1 MSDVNNMLNDP
12 EVLRELIMDHY
23 QYPHNHKLL
32 DEKEAADKNYLS
44 VHMASDS
51 CIDDITVQSR
61 IADGKIEDIRFDGV
75 ACTIS
80 TASTSM
86 MTDLLKGK
94 SIEEARVI
102 IRNYFNMI
110 DAKEYDP
117 DVLEEAVAMK
127 NVYKQA
133 NRIKCATIGWKAMNQ
148 MIDESEGKK

>member
-1 MSDVNNMLNDP
+1 MSDSNLLNDP

-23 QYPHNHKLL
+23 QYPRNHELVEDPSYK
-32 DEKEAADKNYLS
+32 S

-51 CIDDITVQSR
+51 CIDDITVQS
-61 IADGKIEDIRFDGV
+61 KIGDNNIDDIRFDGV

-86 MTDLLKGK
+86 MTELLKGK
-94 SIEEARVI
+94 SKEEAHKI
-102 IRNYFNMI
+102 INNYFAMI
-110 DAKEYDP
+110 DHQEYDP

-133 NRIKCATIGWKAMNQ
+133 NRIKCATIGWKAIKQ
-148 MIDESEGKK
+148 MLEESEK

>member
-1 MSDVNNMLNDP
+1 MASNLLNDP
-12 EVLRELIMDHY
+12 AVLRELIMDHY
-23 QYPHNHKLL
+23 QYPHNHKLV
-32 DEKEAADKNYLS
+32 DNAEGYHS

-51 CIDDITVQSR
+51 CIDDITVQSK
-61 IADGKIEDIRFDGV
+61 IVDGKIEDIRFDGV

-94 SIEEARVI
+94 DVNEAKAIVDQ
-102 IRNYFNMI
+102 YFNMI

-117 DVLEEAVAMK
+117 DVLEEAVALK

-133 NRIKCATIGWKAMNQ
+133 NRIKCATIGWKAIKQ
-148 MIDESEGKK
+148 MIQESEENQ

>member
-1 MSDVNNMLNDP
+1 MSDSNELLNDP

-23 QYPHNHKLL
+23 QYPHHHQLTK
-32 DEKEAADKNYLS
+32 DAGYQS

-51 CIDDITVQSR
+51 CIDDITVQSK
-61 IADGKIEDIRFDGV
+61 IEDGKISDIRFDGV

-94 SIEEARVI
+94 SVAEAKTI
-102 IRNYFNMI
+102 IQNYFNMI

-117 DVLEEAVAMK
+117 DVLEEAVALK

-133 NRIKCATIGWKAMNQ
+133 NRIKCATIGWKAINL
-148 MIDESEGKK
+148 MIDESEAKK

>member
-1 MSDVNNMLNDP
+1 MSDVNSMLNDP

-23 QYPHNHKLL
+23 KYPHHHKLT
-32 DEKEAADKNYLS
+32 DAEGYQS

-51 CIDDITVQSR
+51 CIDDITVQSL
-61 IADGKIEDIRFDGV
+61 IKDGKIDDIRFDGV

-94 SIEEARVI
+94 TIEEAKKI
-102 IRNYFNMI
+102 INNYFNMI

-117 DVLEEAVAMK
+117 DVLEEAVALK

-133 NRIKCATIGWKAMNQ
+133 NRIKCATIGWKAINQ
-148 MIDESEGKK
+148 MIDESEEKK

>member
-1 MSDVNNMLNDP
+1 MSEETNLLNDP

-23 QYPHNHKLL
+23 QYPHNHKLTE
-32 DEKEAADKNYLS
+32 DAGYKS

-51 CIDDITVQSR
+51 CIDDITVQSL
-61 IADGKIEDIRFDGV
+61 IKDGKIQDIRFDGV

-94 SIEEARVI
+94 TVEEAKQI

-110 DAKEYDP
+110 EEKEYDP

-127 NVYKQA
+127 NVHKQA
-133 NRIKCATIGWKAMNQ
+133 NRIKCATIGWKAMQ
-148 MIDESEGKK
+148 EMIDDSEAKK

>member
-1 MSDVNNMLNDP
+1 MSNSANLLNDP
-12 EVLRELIMDHY
+12 EILRELIMDHY
-23 QYPHNHKLL
+23 KYPHNHKLTE
-32 DEKEAADKNYLS
+32 DAAYSS

-51 CIDDITVQSR
+51 CIDDITVQSY
-61 IADGKIEDIRFDGV
+61 IEGGTIKDIRFDGT

-94 SIEEARVI
+94 STEEAKGI
-102 IRNYFNMI
+102 IDQYFAMI

-133 NRIKCATIGWKAMNQ
+133 NRIKCATIGWKAIKQ
-148 MIDESEGKK
+148 MIEESEEK